1 MSTPTYSALPPIIP
15 YTAFPQPIT
24 ALSFDPVSDTLWT
37 GNNAGTVAAYYSAH
51 GLRGVSFKV
60 GGSLAVKKLVADES
74 VVKACT
80 VSGEGVGAWSK
91 GGVNKWYYR
100 TPLSVTTFSHTT
112 QSSLLAAATPTP
124 ELVLLNALTG
134 TPTRTTSLTS
144 VANQLHFSSSSVLL
158 SGGSDGFLR
167 LYDPRTG
174 MRREAGSEHSVRAHQ
189 SEIQGL
195 TSSGHVAY
203 TIGWGLRQSRPVPDQ
218 LVKLYDLRT
227 MRSLPPLQF
236 AMGPAFIS
244 LLPRRSNSLVVSS
257 NQGHVNIFDTLN
269 PASVEFYQVD
279 TAAYISSAAVSPTGA
294 FMAFGDADGAVHLL
308 SCADASV
315 PLNGFEGQPVEW
327 ADAPEPLPEISWED
341 DQTPLNSVGLPYYN
355 QMLLSSWPAHLAKGR
370 PSRPPPKIPESILRV
385 AKMSD
390 GIMYAPLPRELRGMR
405 NVVQDREEEKGRFRS
420 TASKKTARERERDS
434 LDENDSTKSV
444 TADGVPSRY
453 RRVEIEYSRFGVE
466 DFDFGFY
473 NRTSYSGLETHILN
487 SYTNALLQTLFYTPP
502 LRSLA
507 KSHIATDCAREWCLL
522 CELGFVCRML
532 EDAGGRNCQSSNF
545 CRTAG
550 GLAMA
555 ANALEL
561 VDYGTGSGPG
571 MDYGDM
577 IQAFHRFLVDHLAIE
592 GNNAPHNPTLISPAL
607 TMAAPPPPSPHDEPS
622 ASPAPSP
629 ITQLLGLGG
638 HTVSTC
644 GQCGYRSSRPAA
656 AHILDLIYPRVSPS
670 TTTATTPPPTL
681 AQILETSLAREITHR
696 SACGV
701 CRSNGAMHTSRR
713 EITDE
718 ELPPVLAVNVNAGGE
733 DAAEVWADRGRGKG
747 FLPLGGRVTIRGT
760 STSTTGQQGEEG
772 EGVEYELRAMVVKIA
787 PAPGRTPHLISFARV
802 SQSTQP
808 DDWYLF
814 NDFLVQPVSESEVFS
829 FPGAAAQGGHRWKV
843 PAVMYL
849 ERVDCVGRVDYGV
862 LEGRGKGVEGDVM
875 GILGRDTNIAA
886 NRDPALIQHVPLAP
900 SERPTPGTVIA
911 IDAEF
916 VQMQAEE
923 AEFRSDGT
931 RTVLRP
937 ARLGLARVSVLRE
950 NGTAFIDDHV
960 QTSEAVVDYLTEYS
974 GINFGDL
981 DPTVSR
987 FTLTPLKVV
996 YKKLRALVD
1005 CGCIFIGHGLSKDFR
1020 IINIF
1025 VPPDQ
1030 VIDTVDVYFIR
1041 ARQRRLSLRFL
1052 AWTVLH
1058 ERIQARAHTHDS
1070 IEDARTALRL
1080 WKAFQDLEEEG
1091 PGAFD
1096 SRLEEVYKEGRE
1108 LGWKPPPDPDAEPVP
1123 PATVP
1128 TAPTAPSPFGGLL
1141 PAFGAPVPQGPGLF
1155 GQSVQMVGGPLQ
1167 MAGPMMGLG
1176 LPAFFSPPPA
1186 APSSRQGG
1194 RGRWGQ

>member
-1 MSTPTYSALPPIIP
+1 MSTPTYTPLPPIVP

-37 GNNAGTVAAYYSAH
+37 GNNAGTIAAYYSAH

-60 GGSLAVKKLVADES
+60 GGNLAVKKLVADES
-74 VVKACT
+74 VVKACA

-112 QSSLLAAATPTP
+112 QSNLLAAATPTP
-124 ELVLLNALTG
+124 ELVLLNSLTG
-134 TPTRTTSLTS
+134 TLTRTTSLSS
-144 VANQLHFSSSSVLL
+144 VANQLHFSSSSLLL

-167 LYDPRTG
+167 LHDPRTG
-174 MRREAGSEHSVRAHQ
+174 MRREAGSEHAVRAHQ

-203 TIGWGLRQSRPVPDQ
+203 TIGWGLRQGRPVPDQ

-227 MRSLPPLQF
+227 MRALAPLQF

-257 NQGHVNIFDTLN
+257 NQGHVNIFDTSN

-279 TAAYISSAAVSPTGA
+279 SPAFISSAAVSPTGA

-327 ADAPEPLPEISWED
+327 ADSPEPLPEIAWD
-341 DQTPLNSVGLPYYN
+341 DQTPLNSVGLPHYN
-355 QMLLSSWPAHLAKGR
+355 QMLLSAWPAHLKSR
-370 PSRPPPKIPESILRV
+370 PSRPPPKIPESILRT

-405 NVVQDREEEKGRFRS
+405 NVVVDREEEKGRFRS
-420 TASKKTARERERDS
+420 TAGKKKSARERERESFDDGDS
-434 LDENDSTKSV
+434 SKVVS
-444 TADGVPSRY
+444 ADGVPSKY

-487 SYTNALLQTLFYTPP
+487 SYTNALLQTLHYTPP
-502 LRSLA
+502 LRALG

-550 GLAMA
+550 GLAQA

-571 MDYGDM
+571 MDYADM
-577 IQAFHRFLVDHLAIE
+577 IQSFHRFLVDHLAIE
-592 GNNAPHNPTLISPAL
+592 GNAAPHNPILISRPTSLEHTTPSAHVQATSASSAAVNAPSAAVL
-607 TMAAPPPPSPHDEPS
+607 AMAAPPPSPHGEPS
-622 ASPAPSP
+622 ASSAPSP

-644 GQCGYRSSRPAA
+644 AQCGARSSRPSS
-656 AHILDLIYPRVSPS
+656 AHILDLIYPRAGGPVTSTSPS
-670 TTTATTPPPTL
+670 TL
-681 AQILETSLAREITHR
+681 DEILETSLAREITHR
-696 SACGV
+696 AACAM
-701 CRSNGAMHTSRR
+701 CRSGAMHTSRR
-713 EITDE
+713 EVKAD
-718 ELPPVLAVNVNAGGE
+718 ELPPVLAVNANASGE
-733 DAAEVWADRGRGKG
+733 DAAEAWADRGRGKAL
-747 FLPLGGRVTIRGT
+747 LPAGGRVTVRGT
-760 STSTTGQQGEEG
+760 TGGVDEE
-772 EGVEYELRAMVVKIA
+772 VEYELRAMVVKIA
-787 PAPGRTPHLISFARV
+787 PGPGRTPHLVSFARV
-802 SQSTQP
+802 SPNS
-808 DDWYLF
+808 DEEWYLF
-814 NDFLVQPVSESEVFS
+814 NDFLVQPVTEAEVLS
-829 FPGAAAQGGHRWKV
+829 FPAPGAGRWKV
-843 PAVMYL
+843 PAILYF
-849 ERVDCVGRVDYGV
+849 ERVDCKERVDYGAMS
-862 LEGRGKGVEGDVM
+862 GKEEGDVM
-875 GILGRDTNIAA
+875 GILGRDTNIAV

-937 ARLGLARVSVLRE
+937 ARLGLAR
-950 NGTAFIDDHV
+950 
-960 QTSEAVVDYLTEYS
+960 TSEAVVDYLTEFS
-974 GINFGDL
+974 GVSFGDL

-987 FTLTPLKVV
+987 YTLTPLKVV

-1041 ARQRRLSLRFL
+1041 ERQRRLSLRFL

-1058 ERIQARAHTHDS
+1058 ERIQAHTHDS

-1080 WKAFQDLEEEG
+1080 WKAFQDLEAQG

-1096 SRLEEVYKEGRE
+1096 VRLEEVYKEGRE
-1108 LGWKPPPDPDAEPVP
+1108 LGWKPPPDPDAEPAP
-1123 PATVP
+1123 S
-1128 TAPTAPSPFGGLL
+1128 TAPVAPSTAPSPFSGLL
-1141 PAFGAPVPQGPGLF
+1141 PAFGAPVSQNPGLF
-1155 GQSVQMVGGPLQ
+1155 GQPVQMVGGQLQ
-1167 MAGPMMGLG
+1167 MAGSMMGMG
-1176 LPAFFSPPPA
+1176 IPTFFQPPP
-1186 APSSRQGG
+1186 PSSRQGG